1 VRRTLD
7 GHRSSAVR
15 QQVFAEIALRK
26 RRVGPTECLTIDS
39 VVAHRSTGGSDGRS
53 TLDME
58 IYPMGA
64 KKKKAAKKGGK
75 AKKKK

>member
-1 VRRTLD
+1 VPYD
-7 GHRSSAVR
+7 
-15 QQVFAEIALRK
+15 
-26 RRVGPTECLTIDS
+26 DS